1 MSDSPFD
8 DDADGETTPDAEP
21 QPQPAGSIAS
31 RLFDGNAR
39 GPSVGELQADY
50 DLGRE
55 VAVPLRGVMR
65 IADGDG
71 VPPIAEIILGVVL
84 LMLSRQAGGDADQAD
99 LPDIEL

>member
-8 DDADGETTPDAEP
+8 DDADGEPTPDGEP
-21 QPQPAGSIAS
+21 QPQPAGSIAG
-31 RLFDGNAR
+31 RLFDGNA
-39 GPSVGELQADY
+39 SVGELQADY
-50 DLGRE
+50 DLNRE
-55 VAVPLRGVMR
+55 IAVPLRGVMR

-71 VPPIAEIILGVVL
+71 VPPIAEIILGVIL